1 VITFLK
7 MTVHVHLVIGI
18 VATLLGLTMVDPTL
32 FIGRYFINW
41 LAPPSSDSMSWDSY
55 HRLDTIY
62 TWMNSLAQRY
72 PQKLRIQTIGQSVE
86 GRDIKV
92 ARIGTRNPRRR
103 QLGPKRAIFIEGGIH
118 AREWISPATV
128 TYIMRDLVTNPRHN
142 AMLDQ
147 YDFFILPV
155 VNPDG
160 YEYTHTSDRLWR
172 KNRANNPL
180 TLGLCRGVDLNRNF
194 GFKWAEGVFILDPRP
209 ASPIPCLDTYH
220 GPEAFSEP
228 ETQAVRNF
236 VMGKRDRIDAYLGF
250 HSFGNKI
257 LYPWGHTDEK
267 VKDWRDLK
275 AFADVAQKAIAEE
288 ASSRRSYDSL
298 SDEDLVKDYKV
309 EQQSKRSNPDSH
321 YENSFEPIGNS
332 LRRIFTNTEL
342 DDPFSQTDQGYD
354 VGTATET
361 LYRVAGA
368 SDDWARGEA
377 GIKWVLLFELP
388 GGVYGFL
395 LPPRYITSVGSSI
408 MAGVEAMV
416 GHIAS
421 R

>member
-1 VITFLK
+1 MGAPFR
-7 MTVHVHLVIGI
+7 LVVGL
-18 VATLLGLTMVDPTL
+18 VAILLGLSQVDPTL
-32 FIGRYFINW
+32 FIGRYIINW
-41 LAPPSSDSMSWDSY
+41 LAPPSSDTMSWDSY

-62 TWMNSLAQRY
+62 TWMDSLAKRY
-72 PQKLRIQTIGQSVE
+72 PQKIRIQTIGESVE
-86 GRDIKV
+86 GREIKV
-92 ARIGTRNPRRR
+92 ARIGIRNPRRR
-103 QLGPKRAIFIEGGIH
+103 QIGPKRAIFIEGGIH

-128 TYIMRDLVTNPRHN
+128 TYIMRDLVTNPRHKS
-142 AMLDQ
+142 MLND

-160 YEYTHTSDRLWR
+160 YEYTHTTDRLWR
-172 KNRANNPL
+172 KNRAGNPG

-194 GFKWAEGVFILDPRP
+194 GFKWAEDLFILDPRP

-236 VMGKRDRIDAYLGF
+236 VMGKRDRIDAYLAF

-257 LYPWGHTDEK
+257 LYPWGHTNQR
-267 VKDWRDLK
+267 VRDWQDLK
-275 AFADVAQKAIAEE
+275 TFAEVAQKAIGEDA
-288 ASSRRSYDSL
+288 ANRRTFDSL
-298 SDEDLVKDYKV
+298 SDEALVKSYSV
-309 EQQSKRSNPDSH
+309 EQQARRSKPDTH
-321 YENSFEPIGNS
+321 YENSFEPLGNS
-332 LRRIFTNTEL
+332 LRRFITGTDL
-342 DDPFSQTDQGYD
+342 DVPFSQAEQGYD
-354 VGTATET
+354 VGTAPET

-388 GGVYGFL
+388 GGLYGFL
-395 LPPRYITSVGSSI
+395 LPPRYINSVGHSI

>member
-1 VITFLK
+1 MKPVTHFLI
-7 MTVHVHLVIGI
+7 LVLGL
-18 VATLLGLTMVDPTL
+18 LLGLSVVDPTL
-32 FIGRYFINW
+32 FIGRYIINW

-62 TWMNSLAQRY
+62 TWMDRLARRY
-72 PQKLRIQTIGQSVE
+72 PHKLRIQTIGHSVE
-86 GRDIKV
+86 GREIKV
-92 ARIGTRNPRRR
+92 ARIGNRNQRRR

-128 TYIMRDLVTNPRHN
+128 TYIMRDLVVNPRHDS
-142 AMLDQ
+142 MLNQ

-160 YEYTHTSDRLWR
+160 YEYTHTTDRLWR
-172 KNRANNPL
+172 KNRAGNPL

-194 GFKWAEGVFILDPRP
+194 GYKWAEDLFILDPRP

-228 ETQAVRNF
+228 ETKAVRDF
-236 VMGKRDRIDAYLGF
+236 VMSKRDRLDAYLAF

-267 VKDWRDLK
+267 VRDWRDLK
-275 AFADVAQKAIAEE
+275 AFAEVAQNAIAEE
-288 ASSRRSYDSL
+288 AGRRRSSDSL
-298 SDEDLVKDYKV
+298 SDEDLVKSYRV
-309 EQQSKRSNPDSH
+309 EQQSRSDSDSH
-321 YENSFEPIGNS
+321 DSPSIMPISNSF
-332 LRRIFTNTEL
+332 RRIFTNTEL
-342 DDPFSQTDQGYD
+342 DDPFSQTEQGYD
-354 VGTATET
+354 VGQAPET

-368 SDDWARGEA
+368 SDDWARGQA

-388 GGVYGFL
+388 GGLYGFL
-395 LPPRYITSVGSSI
+395 LPPRYITSVGRSI

-416 GHIAS
+416 GHMSS